1 MGEDE
6 DGRVL
11 LAGGSSE
18 FAPPAVVRERQSAH
32 LRVALFRPTPSFPC
46 SKAPLGSARKLE
58 VEIGSLPRLQHVLLP
73 RFRGLGPPLG
83 SGTRVS
89 AGSPVREQSSQCR
102 RFGNL

>member
-32 LRVALFRPTPSFPC
+32 LRVALFRA
-46 SKAPLGSARKLE
+46 KH
-58 VEIGSLPRLQHVLLP
+58 RLAQQE
-73 RFRGLGPPLG
+73 
-83 SGTRVS
+83 S
-89 AGSPVREQSSQCR
+89 
-102 RFGNL
+102 